1 MISASRVFYIPMM
14 QWSKR
19 NNFEKLLVVCWGTW
33 YRILSMKIHD
43 LCLYWW
49 LNALLFQSLLAK
61 LLPHV
66 SHVAALPVMFDRGKT
81 ESPEFIK
88 KITINSHNSKKKNH
102 YNNWHDLILSCRL
115 QNWEQKRAKKLA
127 LFRVIN
133 KTIAFTC
140 GMDVKCEYRWKLT
153 NRFFLQYHHFDKWS
167 CCTSH

>member
-19 NNFEKLLVVCWGTW
+19 NNFEKLLVVRWGTW
-33 YRILSMKIHD
+33 YRILNMNIPD
-43 LCLYWW
+43 LWLYWW

-81 ESPEFIK
+81 ENPEFIK
-88 KITINSHNSKKKNH
+88 NSLLIHTILKKINH

-127 LFRVIN
+127 LF
-133 KTIAFTC
+133 
-140 GMDVKCEYRWKLT
+140 
-153 NRFFLQYHHFDKWS
+153 
-167 CCTSH
+167 